1 MKVYRIVKKKR
12 LNTILSGY
20 GASLSGGRWNSE
32 GTEVVYTSKSVS
44 LAIMENFVH
53 LGVLVNNKLQ
63 YSIATINIPD
73 NLIDV
78 LKVEQLPSDWK
89 TNPPPESTAQ
99 IGDAWIQNNSSL
111 ALVVPSVVVP
121 IEENV
126 LINPL
131 HKDFSKISIIEINDY
146 YYDDRM
152 WKN

>member
-1 MKVYRIVKKKR
+1 MTVYRIVKKKR

>member
-1 MKVYRIVKKKR
+1 
-12 LNTILSGY
+12 
-20 GASLSGGRWNSE
+20 
-32 GTEVVYTSKSVS
+32 
-44 LAIMENFVH
+44 MENFVH

-63 YSIATINIPD
+63 YAIATINIPD
-73 NLIDV
+73 SLIDV

-99 IGDAWIQNNSSL
+99 IGDTWIQNNSSL

-126 LINPL
+126 LINPF